1 MTPRKLVVASV
12 ACALAIGAAPSA
24 QKPTPR
30 EQQSFTSTTTAILV
44 DVVVR
49 DRNGRPVVDLSA
61 DDFSLA
67 EDGVTQKVDS
77 FSRVTRGGG
86 IGVNVAWRTQDPTTV
101 VSPAVSASQSA
112 PPADA
117 PEDETTTAIVFGH
130 LSSES
135 LGLAQ
140 RATLEYIPLN
150 GESSAHVA
158 VFAADPGIRAIQPYT
173 TDRQLVRQAVAR
185 VIPSQTA
192 SEERTIERTDELVAQ
207 RRALRGEGGGLTGAS
222 AAAGGGGA
230 ALARAASEIG
240 ARERE
245 LHMVEQELNM
255 LRSFRQI
262 DRDYKGYDIAQGL
275 MTVVRSLSNYP
286 GRKSIVLFSDGLP
299 VSPVLSA
306 RLDMLIDAA
315 NRANIT
321 TYAVDTNGLRAK
333 STANDIRKE
342 LDVFSDERRAQNATG
357 EFRTDQPLTMSMER
371 MEDML
376 LLDSR
381 AGLARLSEATGGFL
395 VEGSNN
401 LSAGFRRIDEDNQF
415 HYLLT
420 YSPKNAAFDGKFR
433 AIRVKVAR
441 PGVQVFA
448 RKGYRAVASPASLLT
463 DNYDAPALSLL
474 DRGPLPNAFPI
485 HAGAFNFPDS
495 ARPGLTPV
503 LVHVSTDALR
513 FEVDSR
519 RATYTA
525 QAAIVVRIRDDRGR
539 EVQKVSQQY
548 LLAGDAKDMEAA
560 RRGEILFYREPDL
573 APGVYTME
581 SIVFD
586 AIAHTGSA
594 RVSTLAIAP
603 AEPSRLTMSSLVLV
617 SRIEDL
623 GSGDTAAADGSSAP
637 LYVGRT
643 LIYPNLGEAIAKS
656 ATTELPFYFTLYG
669 ALDGTKA
676 YAQLLRNGQSLAE
689 APIDLPPANGTRMQ
703 HVGRFPIGALPE
715 GTYQLRIRVTD
726 GTREVSRTSFF
737 TLRDR

>member
-1 MTPRKLVVASV
+1 
-12 ACALAIGAAPSA
+12 
-24 QKPTPR
+24 
-30 EQQSFTSTTTAILV
+30 
-44 DVVVR
+44 
-49 DRNGRPVVDLSA
+49 
-61 DDFSLA
+61 
-67 EDGVTQKVDS
+67 
-77 FSRVTRGGG
+77 
-86 IGVNVAWRTQDPTTV
+86 
-101 VSPAVSASQSA
+101 
-112 PPADA
+112 
-117 PEDETTTAIVFGH
+117 
-130 LSSES
+130 
-135 LGLAQ
+135 
-140 RATLEYIPLN
+140 
-150 GESSAHVA
+150 
-158 VFAADPGIRAIQPYT
+158 
-173 TDRQLVRQAVAR
+173 
-185 VIPSQTA
+185 
-192 SEERTIERTDELVAQ
+192 
-207 RRALRGEGGGLTGAS
+207 
-222 AAAGGGGA
+222 
-230 ALARAASEIG
+230 
-240 ARERE
+240 
-245 LHMVEQELNM
+245 MVEQELNM
-255 LRSFRQI
+255 LRSFHQI

-275 MTVVRSLSNYP
+275 MTVVRSLANYP
-286 GRKSIVLFSDGLP
+286 GRKSIVFFSDGLP

-321 TYAVDTNGLRAK
+321 TYAVDAEGLRSR
-333 STANDIRKE
+333 STTNDMRKE
-342 LDVFSDERRAQNATG
+342 MDVFAEERRIQNASG
-357 EFRTDQPLTMSMER
+357 EFRTDQPLTMSLER
-371 MEDML
+371 VEDML
-376 LLDSR
+376 QLDSR
-381 AGLARLSEATGGFL
+381 AGLARLSEDTGGFL

-401 LSAGFRRIDEDNQF
+401 LGAAFKRIDEDNQF

-448 RKGYRAVASPASLLT
+448 RKGYRAVAAPASLST

-513 FEVDSR
+513 FDVDPR

-525 QAAIVVRIRDDRGR
+525 QAAIVVRIRDERGR

-548 LLAGDAKDMEAA
+548 LLAGDAKDMDAA

-586 AIAHTGSA
+586 AIARTGSA
-594 RVSTLAIAP
+594 RVSTVSIPP

-623 GSGDTAAADGSSAP
+623 GSSEVAAADGSSAP

-656 ATTELPFYFTLYG
+656 AATELPFYFTLYG
-669 ALDGTKA
+669 ASDGTKA

-689 APIDLPPANGTRMQ
+689 APIDLPPANSARMQ

-726 GTREVSRTSFF
+726 GAREVSRTSFF